1 MSGFVGSRAKKRQRN
16 IFFTLVFLIFV
27 IIVIL
32 TFPSFENN
40 NNEIIPNDN
49 IMPDP
54 SKDLTSLTS
63 NIEELELSLFQKDQ
77 KIKFRDG
84 QIKNLQSELK
94 NTTSKYDSVI
104 LELNKI
110 KENSDTAG
118 LSLSNNYNLL
128 KENFT
133 KLNIQN
139 DKNIFLIKDLNNKIN
154 NLNNNIL
161 LTDEE
166 IKIIISDNKK
176 LTKDTK
182 SFFAKNIKL
191 ENIIKD
197 FKNNITILNNE
208 INLQLEQIKKL
219 KDKSHHGSSL
229 N

>member
-1 MSGFVGSRAKKRQRN
+1 MSGFVGSRAKKKQRN
-16 IFFTLVFLIFV
+16 IFSTLIFFIFIIIIFLIFP
-27 IIVIL
+27 
-32 TFPSFENN
+32 TFENN
-40 NNEIIPNDN
+40 NNKIIPNDN

-94 NTTSKYDSVI
+94 KTISQFDSVI
-104 LELNKI
+104 LELNKM
-110 KENSDTAG
+110 KENSDTEG
-118 LSLSNNYNLL
+118 LSSSNNYNLL
-128 KENFT
+128 QEKFT

-139 DKNIFLIKDLNNKIN
+139 DKNILVIKNLNNKIN

-166 IKIIISDNKK
+166 IKIIILDNKK

-191 ENIIKD
+191 ENIIKEL
-197 FKNNITILNNE
+197 KGNINVLNKE

-219 KDKSHHGSSL
+219 KDRSLHGG
-229 N
+229 

>member
-1 MSGFVGSRAKKRQRN
+1 MSGFVGSRAKKKQRN
-16 IFFTLVFLIFV
+16 IFFALVFLLFITIIILIF
-27 IIVIL
+27 
-32 TFPSFENN
+32 PKFENIN
-40 NNEIIPNDN
+40 KQIIPNDN

-94 NTTSKYDSVI
+94 NATSQYDSVI
-104 LELNKI
+104 LEINEI

-118 LSLSNNYNLL
+118 LNSSNNYNVLRE
-128 KENFT
+128 KFT

-139 DKNIFLIKDLNNKIN
+139 DKSIMIIKNLNNKIN
-154 NLNNNIL
+154 DLNNNIL

-166 IKIIISDNKK
+166 VNLIISDNKK
-176 LTKDTK
+176 LTIDTK

-191 ENIIKD
+191 ENIIKEL
-197 FKNNITILNNE
+197 KNNINVLNNE

-219 KDKSHHGSSL
+219 KDKSHHGR
-229 N
+229 